1 MTMDLA
7 RIGGKVADTLMD
19 GVTYTIIVV
28 RLAAASVAMLALS
41 EAVRGAFNYVEGCAK
56 SVEHLADTASGL
68 NVDPAVVSAH
78 QDAATVMRG
87 VLADAADLSTE
98 AAEMASDFQTAKDE
112 HEADYGPVH
121 EAMTN
126 KPGQIADRTY
136 YSNR

>member
-1 MTMDLA
+1 MAMDLA
-7 RIGGKVADTLMD
+7 RMGGKIADTIVD
-19 GVTYTIIVV
+19 GVTFTIIVV
-28 RLAAASVAMLALS
+28 RLAAASTAMLALS
-41 EAVRGAFNYVEGCAK
+41 EAVRGAFKYVEGCAK
-56 SVEHLADTASGL
+56 SVDHLADTASGL

-87 VLADAADLSTE
+87 VLADAEDLSTE
-98 AAEMASDFQTAKDE
+98 AAEMASDFRTAKDE

>member
-1 MTMDLA
+1 MSSDLA
-7 RIGGKVADTLMD
+7 RIGGKIADTLMD
-19 GVTYTIIVV
+19 AVTYTIIVA
-28 RLAAASVAMLALS
+28 RLAAASMAMLSLS
-41 EAVRGAFNYVEGCAK
+41 EAVRGAFNYVKGCAK

-68 NVDPAVVSAH
+68 GVDDAVVSAH

-87 VLADAADLSTE
+87 VLADAESLSTE

-112 HEADYGPVH
+112 HEGDYGPVH

-126 KPGQIADRTY
+126 KPGAIADRTY

>member
-7 RIGGKVADTLMD
+7 RIGGKVADTLID

-28 RLAAASVAMLALS
+28 RLAAASMAMLSLS

-87 VLADAADLSTE
+87 VLADAEDLSTE
-98 AAEMASDFQTAKDE
+98 AAEMASDFRTAKDE

>member
-7 RIGGKVADTLMD
+7 RIGGRIAETLVD
-19 GVTYTIIVV
+19 GITFTIIVV
-28 RLAAASVAMLALS
+28 RLTAASVAMFSLS
-41 EAVRGAFNYVEGCAK
+41 EAVRGAFTYVEGCAK
-56 SVEHLADTASGL
+56 SVNHLADTASGL
-68 NVDPAVVSAH
+68 DVDPAVVSAH
-78 QDAATVMRG
+78 QDAATVMLA
-87 VLADAADLSTE
+87 VLADAEDLATE
-98 AAEMASDFQTAKDE
+98 AAEMSSDFQTAKDE